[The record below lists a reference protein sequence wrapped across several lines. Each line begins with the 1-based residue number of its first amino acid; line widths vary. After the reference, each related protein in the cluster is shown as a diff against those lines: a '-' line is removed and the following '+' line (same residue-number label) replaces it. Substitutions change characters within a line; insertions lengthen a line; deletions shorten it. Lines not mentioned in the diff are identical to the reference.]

1 MIRILG
7 CGNPL
12 VGDDGIGVHIAN
24 KLIEMRSELPDNVEV
39 IDAGVGGLELLNF
52 MENAEQIIIVDA
64 VKGAGNIGSVH
75 RFEIEDIKNA
85 ISGDALSIHD
95 TSIADVLCIAQHVQE
110 MPKSVKIFA
119 IEIEEAEE
127 VSICLSEKVQAS
139 VDEVINMILEEI
151 KQKQGS

>member
-24 KLIEMRSELPDNVEV
+24 KLMEMRSELPDNVEV

-64 VKGAGNIGSVH
+64 VKGAGDVGSVH

-139 VDEVINMILEEI
+139 VDEVISMILDEI
-151 KQKQGS
+151 KPKKGS

>member
-24 KLIEMRSELPDNVEV
+24 KLMEMRSELPDNVEV

-64 VKGAGNIGSVH
+64 VKGAGDVGSVH

-127 VSICLSEKVQAS
+127 VSILSL
-139 VDEVINMILEEI
+139 IHI
-151 KQKQGS
+151 

>member
-12 VGDDGIGVHIAN
+12 IGDDGIGVHIAN
-24 KLIEMRSELPDNVEV
+24 KLMEMRSELPDNVEV
-39 IDAGVGGLELLNF
+39 IDAGVCGLELLNF
-52 MENAEQIIIVDA
+52 MENVEQIIIVDA
-64 VKGAGNIGSVH
+64 VKGAGDIGSIH

-85 ISGDALSIHD
+85 ISGDVLSVHD
-95 TSIADVLCIAQHVQE
+95 TSIADVLCIGQHVQE

-119 IEIEEAEE
+119 VEVEETDKI
-127 VSICLSEKVQAS
+127 SIGLSNKVQAS

-151 KQKQGS
+151 KPKQGS

>member
-24 KLIEMRSELPDNVEV
+24 KLMEMRSELPDNVEV

-139 VDEVINMILEEI
+139 VDEVISMILDEI
-151 KQKQGS
+151 KPKQGS

>member
-24 KLIEMRSELPDNVEV
+24 KLMEMRSELPDNVEV

-64 VKGAGNIGSVH
+64 VKGAGDVGSVH

-139 VDEVINMILEEI
+139 VDEVISMILDEI
-151 KQKQGS
+151 KPKQGS

>member
-24 KLIEMRSELPDNVEV
+24 KLMEMHSELPDNVEV

-64 VKGAGNIGSVH
+64 VKGAGDIGSIH
-75 RFEIEDIKNA
+75 RFEIEDIKDA

-139 VDEVINMILEEI
+139 VDEVINMILDEV
-151 KQKQGS
+151 KPKQGS

>member
-24 KLIEMRSELPDNVEV
+24 KLMEMRSELPDNVEV

-64 VKGAGNIGSVH
+64 VKGAGDVGSVH

-110 MPKSVKIFA
+110 MPKSVKILA

-127 VSICLSEKVQAS
+127 VSICLSEKVHAS
-139 VDEVINMILEEI
+139 VDEVISMILDEI
-151 KQKQGS
+151 KPKQGS